1 MTAPARLV
9 PQYETPVTLTYV
21 KVTRSPMLHILQLV
35 FLNDFLFNCQGK
47 KWLVLGLVWQVIKL
61 YLFNQVMCA
70 VYTYVV

>member
-1 MTAPARLV
+1 
-9 PQYETPVTLTYV
+9 
-21 KVTRSPMLHILQLV
+21 MLHILQLV